1 MVILSH
7 IPIHKSR
14 LPFVVVA
21 CGAIFIG
28 LVVAAGHLGL
38 GIKEDFVLYR
48 WFGLNRTD
56 SVLLGVTLVALP
68 FALALIR
75 ARWRELLLVLASVL
89 TVLFVLE
96 IALRSVDG
104 LPIWPDRN
112 LLFERLLVTNRWP
125 VIEYDPVVGW
135 VQKPNMSFSPESKHS
150 SFTTGEFGVRMN
162 QAEIRPVPR
171 GGILAVG
178 DSFTAGSE
186 VGDAG
191 TWPASLERILGKPV
205 VNAGVGGWAA
215 DQIILRAEQLMQD
228 LSPKKIIVALL
239 MQDIAWT
246 QFRVHGGGPK
256 PYFLIENGQ
265 LIPMNKPVPRA
276 IEGAPI
282 DFGLLQGVLGYSYA
296 VEWTMARLGVTSWFE
311 AGVSARVS
319 TSPSVVTCLLLQRLK
334 HTTDARNVQLLLLIQ
349 WGGNELGAKEFVRPA
364 DVNDVVSCAKD
375 AGIRTVDT
383 WDALR
388 GVLARGEDK
397 FQELYVQHDTGSYRY
412 GHMTDAGNLFIAEQ
426 LAKALRD

>member
-1 MVILSH
+1 MAVLSY
-7 IPIHKSR
+7 IPIRKSR
-14 LPFVVVA
+14 LPVVLVA
-21 CGAIFIG
+21 SGAIFIG

-56 SVLLGVTLVALP
+56 SVLLGATLIALP
-68 FALALIR
+68 FAFAFIR
-75 ARWRELLLVLASVL
+75 PRWREVLLVLASVL
-89 TVLFVLE
+89 TILFVLE
-96 IALRSVDG
+96 LALRIVDG

-125 VIEYDPVVGW
+125 VIEYHPVIGW
-135 VQKPNMSFSPESKHS
+135 VQKPNMSFSPESEHT

-186 VGDAG
+186 VGDTG
-191 TWPASLERILGKPV
+191 SWPASLERILGVPV

-215 DQIILRAEQLMQD
+215 DQIILRAEGLMED
-228 LSPKKIIVALL
+228 LAPKKIIVSLL

-246 QFRVHGGGPK
+246 LFRVHGGGPK
-256 PYFLIENGQ
+256 PYFLVENGQ
-265 LIPMNKPVPRA
+265 LVPMNIPVPRT
-276 IEGAPI
+276 IEGPPI
-282 DFGLLQGVLGYSYA
+282 DFGLLQGILGYSYA
-296 VEWTMARLGVTSWFE
+296 VEWTMARLGVSSWFE
-311 AGVSARVS
+311 AGVSARIS
-319 TSPSVVTCLLLQRLK
+319 TSPGVVTCLLLQRLK
-334 HTTDARNVQLLLLIQ
+334 RATDARNVQLLLMIQ
-349 WGGNELGAKEFVRPA
+349 WGANELGAKDYVRPA
-364 DVNDVVSCAKD
+364 DVSDVINCARE

-388 GVLARGEDK
+388 DVLAGGDDK
-397 FQELYVQHDTGSYRY
+397 FQELYVKHDTASYRY
-412 GHMTDAGNLFIAEQ
+412 GHMTPAGNRFVAKLLAE
-426 LAKALRD
+426 ALRD

>member
-1 MVILSH
+1 MAVLSY

-14 LPFVVVA
+14 LPVILVA

-56 SVLLGVTLVALP
+56 SVLLGATLIALP
-68 FALALIR
+68 FAFAFIR
-75 ARWRELLLVLASVL
+75 PRWRELLLVLASVL
-89 TVLFVLE
+89 TVLLVLE
-96 IALRSVDG
+96 LALCVVDG
-104 LPIWPDRN
+104 LPILPDRN

-125 VIEYDPVVGW
+125 VIDYHPVIGW
-135 VQKPNMSFSPESKHS
+135 VQKPNMSFSPESEGT

-191 TWPASLERILGKPV
+191 TWPASLERILGEPV

-215 DQIILRAEQLMQD
+215 DQIILRAEELMED
-228 LSPKKIIVALL
+228 LSPKKIVVSLL

-256 PYFLIENGQ
+256 PYFL
-265 LIPMNKPVPRA
+265 
-276 IEGAPI
+276 
-282 DFGLLQGVLGYSYA
+282 
-296 VEWTMARLGVTSWFE
+296 VE
-311 AGVSARVS
+311 
-319 TSPSVVTCLLLQRLK
+319 
-334 HTTDARNVQLLLLIQ
+334 
-349 WGGNELGAKEFVRPA
+349 
-364 DVNDVVSCAKD
+364 
-375 AGIRTVDT
+375 
-383 WDALR
+383 
-388 GVLARGEDK
+388 
-397 FQELYVQHDTGSYRY
+397 
-412 GHMTDAGNLFIAEQ
+412 
-426 LAKALRD
+426 